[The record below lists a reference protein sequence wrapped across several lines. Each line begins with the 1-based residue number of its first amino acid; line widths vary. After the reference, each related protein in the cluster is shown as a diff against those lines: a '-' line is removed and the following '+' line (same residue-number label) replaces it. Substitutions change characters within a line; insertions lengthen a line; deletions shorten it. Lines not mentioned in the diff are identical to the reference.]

1 MIDGIWICHRVEL
14 LMPNYQT
21 EFIFYSMYNFD
32 SIMRIARKGLRSA
45 HTVMLNV
52 RFTKL
57 MNNFRMECELFQCGQ
72 QRRQENWLV
81 NDKIYI
87 FQIHISFSQLLVALQ
102 KMKSNQKINY
112 DFYVYKILN
121 DCVLSVYVIIMFMCW
136 IYPLKYSHCRIHS
149 RYYSNF
155 ICTCIRA
162 VHVSV
167 ALSHSIHSS
176 FVKPIS
182 KMFVFWPYTA
192 WMLFSVESRGQ

>member
-1 MIDGIWICHRVEL
+1 
-14 LMPNYQT
+14 
-21 EFIFYSMYNFD
+21 
-32 SIMRIARKGLRSA
+32 MRIARKGLRSA

-81 NDKIYI
+81 NDRIYI

-121 DCVLSVYVIIMFMCW
+121 DCVLSVYVIIMFMC
-136 IYPLKYSHCRIHS
+136 
-149 RYYSNF
+149 
-155 ICTCIRA
+155 
-162 VHVSV
+162 
-167 ALSHSIHSS
+167 
-176 FVKPIS
+176 
-182 KMFVFWPYTA
+182 
-192 WMLFSVESRGQ
+192 